1 MQGLRIANSVMRVG
15 MLSYW
20 VKQWTMRASA
30 MRKGWGEEW
39 EYWNKIIFL
48 EANIQRKVLI
58 LEWGRSEN
66 KMTSGQ
72 WSGMAVELN
81 QSRGRKTLPSISW
94 WESHLVLLH
103 MTSFLALQVV
113 PALLLLL
120 LLAQSGVSQ
129 EGQKVKFGARW
140 VLLPCVRCCF
150 DIPAQSINHAL
161 AGELKFRLQ
170 GGASQEQVQRS
181 QRQVSVWIHL
191 QGGGEWQG
199 EERHLCA
206 ASWGGGRRRRRGK

>member
-1 MQGLRIANSVMRVG
+1 MDVVIITDVDHCDNWAGSRSKPIQISKGRSCKVWESPTAWCVSACCPIEWNNER
-15 MLSYW
+15 W
-20 VKQWTMRASA
+20 ERAG

-81 QSRGRKTLPSISW
+81 QSRGRTLPSISW

-103 MTSFLALQVV
+103 MTSFFALQVV

-120 LLAQSGVSQ
+120 LLAQPSVSQ
-129 EGQKVKFGARW
+129 EGAKVKFGARW
-140 VLLPCVRCCF
+140 VSLPCVC
-150 DIPAQSINHAL
+150 PLAL
-161 AGELKFRLQ
+161 WHRGS
-170 GGASQEQVQRS
+170 SQ
-181 QRQVSVWIHL
+181 
-191 QGGGEWQG
+191 
-199 EERHLCA
+199 
-206 ASWGGGRRRRRGK
+206 